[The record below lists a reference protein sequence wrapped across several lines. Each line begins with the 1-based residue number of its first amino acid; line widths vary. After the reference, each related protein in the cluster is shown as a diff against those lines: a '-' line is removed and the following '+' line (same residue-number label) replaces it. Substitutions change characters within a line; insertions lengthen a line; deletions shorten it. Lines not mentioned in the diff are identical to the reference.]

1 MQAFYSI
8 YKIFQYSHRLAFLKN
23 KLILNYTISHFG
35 KYGQEF
41 NATSAKE
48 YLEVGREIIRNE
60 HKVSYKYKGEIRTCY
75 VQYIGNR
82 SSLRGGANRG
92 ASKSGF
98 VGANSD
104 ENITTIHIKSGKEF
118 LKNIN
123 GDTNNKELRPIY
135 DD

>member
-1 MQAFYSI
+1 MQAFYLI

-60 HKVSYKYKGEIRTCY
+60 YKVNYKYKSE
-75 VQYIGNR
+75 
-82 SSLRGGANRG
+82 RGGANRG

-104 ENITTIHIKSGKEF
+104 ENITTIHIKSEKEF
-118 LKNIN
+118 WKSIN